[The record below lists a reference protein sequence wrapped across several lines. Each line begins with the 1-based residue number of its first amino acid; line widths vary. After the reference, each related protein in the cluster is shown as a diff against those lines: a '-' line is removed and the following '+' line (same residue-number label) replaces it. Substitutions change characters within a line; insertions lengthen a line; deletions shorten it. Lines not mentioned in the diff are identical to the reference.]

1 MIVKIINK
9 LKTGIVLL
17 LYSQLNID
25 WKIKN
30 NGGQIFFFFS
40 FFFSLIIERDISMKI
55 DFENV
60 SSVLNFDIYVPKS
73 ISQ

>member
-17 LYSQLNID
+17 LYSQLNIG

-60 SSVLNFDIYVPKS
+60 SSILNFDIYVPKS